1 MEWKDLEQANKE
13 LDTIPLQGK
22 QYVMVNKRVL
32 AFRKLC
38 PMGSISTDIL
48 SMQDGVVV
56 MKCTITDEH
65 GSVLGTGMAYEK
77 ESSSYINK
85 TSFIENCETS
95 AVGRALAMVG
105 IGVDASMC
113 SAEELVNAIN
123 NQNKGKGKAKD
134 EPSQSKAEQPSQDVE
149 VAKIDQTKIRS
160 LIAKASE
167 ANVSQDEL
175 LRVAKVPTFTDIT
188 LDLYM
193 SLMKKLD
200 VTIKANS
207 TKA

>member
-1 MEWKDLEQANKE
+1 MEWKDIEQANKE

-38 PMGSISTDIL
+38 PMGSISTEIL
-48 SMQDGVVV
+48 SMENGVVV

-123 NQNKGKGKAKD
+123 NQEKKPSQGKGKAK
-134 EPSQSKAEQPSQDVE
+134 EEPSQDVE

-160 LIAKASE
+160 LMAKANE
-167 ANVSQDEL
+167 AGVSQGTL
-175 LRVAKVPTFTDIT
+175 LSFAKVSAFTDIT
-188 LDLYM
+188 LDAYV

-200 VTIKANS
+200 ATIKVNNAKEN
-207 TKA
+207 K